1 MIDVRPFSG
10 AKIVLYS
17 GCHLVAYL
25 RDEKPN
31 IPFPGLW
38 DLPGGG
44 RELDETPI
52 RCAIRE
58 VEEEFGLRIAIDRIV
73 LNRRYESGTEGGQ
86 SSFFLAAPLR
96 AAEIGQ
102 IVFGDEGQRWRMMS
116 FDEFL
121 GKENAVPDLKARLKE
136 CLPQLK

>member
-1 MIDVRPFSG
+1 MIDDRPFSG

-17 GCHLVAYL
+17 GSHLIAYL
-25 RDEKPN
+25 RDDKPN

-44 RELDETPI
+44 RELDETPAQ
-52 RCAIRE
+52 CAVRE
-58 VEEEFGLRIAIDRIV
+58 VEEEFGLTIAIDRIV
-73 LNRRYESGTEGGQ
+73 LNRRYESRTRGGRC
-86 SSFFLAAPLR
+86 SFFLAAPLQ

-102 IVFGDEGQRWRMMS
+102 IVFGEEGQRWRMMS

-121 GKENAVPDLKARLKE
+121 GEENAVPDLQARLKE
-136 CLPQLK
+136 CLPELK